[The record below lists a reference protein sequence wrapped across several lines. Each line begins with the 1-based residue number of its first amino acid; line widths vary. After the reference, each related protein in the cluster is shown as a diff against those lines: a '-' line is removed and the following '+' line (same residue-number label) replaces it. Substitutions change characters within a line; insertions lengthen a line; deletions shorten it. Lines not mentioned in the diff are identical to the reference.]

1 MPASPSVASPEDYD
15 ILSQN
20 MHFSTCESRECVHV
34 QTVDDLVVENLVES
48 FFMTL
53 ERAPGLMSRI
63 TLGPARVDI
72 IVIDNDGRLLLVYWY
87 NH

>member
-1 MPASPSVASPEDYD
+1 MSPDDYD
-15 ILSQN
+15 VLTQN
-20 MHFSTCESRECVHV
+20 LHFSNCESTECVTV
-34 QTVDDLVVENLVES
+34 VTVDDLVVEDIVES

-72 IVIDNDGRLLLVYWY
+72 TIIDNDGRLLLVSESR
-87 NH
+87 